1 MKKKNKIVNAVK
13 ISKAAKTVMVNKAA
27 KINKAIKDENIEVQA
42 YKEEYVLVN
51 YTDQP
56 DGTNHAKEGLK
67 ENILAIPNK
76 KWTMGIKIFR
86 DAMKH
91 DTKIFAIVYDKS
103 VKGFIVSFESLGRP
117 YIGKT
122 AVFTG
127 NGADDIWDMRVKG
140 RSAYAADDKIVT
152 KKEML
157 AQFPGF
163 KLMGGGTTQ
172 RITKEMFDWLTARL
186 LR

>member
-1 MKKKNKIVNAVK
+1 MKKKTKV
-13 ISKAAKTVMVNKAA
+13 AKTIKNDDMEIKAYR
-27 KINKAIKDENIEVQA
+27 EV
-42 YKEEYVLVN
+42 YILVN

-56 DGTNHAKEGLK
+56 EDANHAKEGLK

-76 KWTMGIKIFR
+76 PYTKGIRIFR
-86 DAMKH
+86 DAMKR
-91 DTKIFAIVYDKS
+91 DTKIFSIVYDKS
-103 VKGFIVSFESLGRP
+103 KKGYIASFESLDKP
-117 YIGKT
+117 YIGKS

-127 NGADDIWDMRVKG
+127 NTKENRWEMRVKG
-140 RSAYAADDKIVT
+140 RTAYAENRVIT
-152 KKEML
+152 KKELL
-157 AQFPGF
+157 AQFPWF